1 MQNNRF
7 KVKQQILHNMLK
19 IIQYPSDFEAFAP
32 LIDITNNWNTELIT
46 TQLFRS
52 MLRQVIRVLEH
63 KWEWLT
69 QDIYFQKIFQFY
81 HDIFTKLKQN
91 DICVNLMTLPCSLV
105 VDPNTFTFKPI
116 VAKTQM
122 NMGVDEWI
130 QWLKE
135 RNINLVY
142 LYHCGILPNEE
153 QSTLQFYVR
162 AEYLP
167 FKNILEKTPY
177 NKLKYEEYTNQ
188 MLQLDCKEMI
198 KQRAWERK
206 AKNDQVV
213 KQFEEYIDQLGLDKT
228 KIKFSQELIDD
239 LRMYGSI
246 KSNTVFKTI
255 LTEMYIMQQWQEI
268 EDHKG
273 KNFPIFEVKDIGYA
287 HSKRGIDKW
296 LDQYINSQK

>member
-32 LIDITNNWNTELIT
+32 FIDITNNWNTELIT

-52 MLRQVIRVLEH
+52 MLRQVTTVLEH
-63 KWEWLT
+63 KWDWLT
-69 QDIYFQKIFQFY
+69 QDIYFQKLLQFY
-81 HDIFTKLKQN
+81 HDIFIKLKQN
-91 DICVNLMTLPCSLV
+91 DICVNLMTRPLSLV
-105 VDPNTFTFKPI
+105 VDPNTFAFKP
-116 VAKTQM
+116 VVPKTQM
-122 NMGVDEWI
+122 NRNVDEWI
-130 QWLKE
+130 QGLKE

-142 LYHCGILPNEE
+142 LHHCGIIPNEK
-153 QSTLQFYVR
+153 QTSYQFYVR

-213 KQFEEYIDQLGLDKT
+213 KEFEEYIDQLGLDKT

-239 LRMYGSI
+239 LRLYGSI
-246 KSNTVFKTI
+246 KPHTVFKI
-255 LTEMYIMQQWQEI
+255 MLTEMYISQRWHEI

-273 KNFPIFEVKDIGYA
+273 KDFPVFEVKDIGYA
-287 HSKRGIDKW
+287 HSKQGIDKW